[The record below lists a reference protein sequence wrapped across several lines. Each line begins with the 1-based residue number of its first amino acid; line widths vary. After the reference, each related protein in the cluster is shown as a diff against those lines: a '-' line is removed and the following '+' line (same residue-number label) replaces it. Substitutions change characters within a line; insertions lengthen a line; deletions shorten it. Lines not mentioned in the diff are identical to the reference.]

1 MNLSPHLKTLC
12 IPNFPAHAGRSK
24 APLPVLGVL
33 CPRKRVPGLRDV
45 SNLFP
50 KNKLTPRL
58 LPEEP
63 AILLLPKPK
72 SPPPA

>member
-1 MNLSPHLKTLC
+1 MNLSPHLKTLR
-12 IPNFPAHAGRSK
+12 IPNFPAHAGRSRV
-24 APLPVLGVL
+24 PILGVL
-33 CPRKRVPGLRDV
+33 SARKRVPGLRDV
-45 SNLFP
+45 NNLFP

-58 LPEEP
+58 LPEAP